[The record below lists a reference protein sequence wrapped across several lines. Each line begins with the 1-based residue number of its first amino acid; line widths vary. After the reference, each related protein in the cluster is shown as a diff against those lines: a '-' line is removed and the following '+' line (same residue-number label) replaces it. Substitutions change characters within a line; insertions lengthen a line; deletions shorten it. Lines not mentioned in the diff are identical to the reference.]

1 MFDDD
6 DDASMALWQLHL
18 CSWIAFVCLFCVVV
32 VLFCLFGLFFCVLVA
47 CPGLAGHMDRQ
58 ALGAAEQ
65 AGQKET
71 KTAPSGSRCSLCFP
85 RLCGWTIPRSRIDKK
100 LLILWP

>member
-1 MFDDD
+1 MLLLDCFGC
-6 DDASMALWQLHL
+6 LVCVFL
-18 CSWIAFVCLFCVVV
+18 CISC
-32 VLFCLFGLFFCVLVA
+32 
-47 CPGLAGHMDRQ
+47 LAGHMDRQ

-71 KTAPSGSRCSLCFP
+71 KTAPSGSRCSLRFP
-85 RLCGWTIPRSRIDKK
+85 RLCGWTIPRSRVDKK